1 MDKKDKNSFLD
12 GQRAV
17 AAGHIT
23 EVYGPVQALL
33 EYLREKGGE
42 FTFISLPFSF
52 SSIPAAEAVDYREG
66 AAVGRRRGHANQG
79 PALWMY
85 LRDFAFVLGVLRRKR
100 GCRLFVGI
108 DNLNCFAGIVARR
121 LGWLTKVV
129 YYVIDYTPRRFS
141 NSILNWIY
149 HCIDRYCVRHADY
162 VWNLSERMAEVR
174 RGQGLSVKRNM
185 VVPVGVKLNE
195 TRTVLRK
202 EVDRHRL
209 VLISHLTASKGVQL
223 ALAAMAEIAEA
234 SPRARLEIIG
244 TGPYEDELKKLAEP
258 LVDQGLVKFSGA
270 MGHEQLFAYL
280 PTCGIALAPYVQ
292 DKDSISYYAD
302 PTKPKEYLACSLP
315 VVITRLPWTAELIQA
330 KGMGLAID
338 YDKQQLVEA
347 CLRLLEDDDFFWE
360 CRRRA
365 RQYAMGLD
373 WQVIY
378 DKAFEQMGEEKGSI

>member
-1 MDKKDKNSFLD
+1 MNDKKNEKFLD
-12 GQRAV
+12 GRRAV
-17 AAGHIT
+17 AAGHVT

-33 EYLREKGGE
+33 AYLQEKGGE

-52 SSIPAAEAVDYREG
+52 SSIPAAAAVDYRVG
-66 AAVGRRRGHANQG
+66 AEVGRWRGHANKG

-85 LRDFAFVLGVLRRKR
+85 LRDFIFVLGTLRRKR
-100 GCRLFVGI
+100 GCRLFFGI

-121 LGWLTKVV
+121 LGWVTKVV
-129 YYVIDYTPRRFS
+129 YYVIDYTPRRFG
-141 NSILNWIY
+141 NRLLNWIY

-174 RGQGLSVKRNM
+174 RTQGLSAKRNM
-185 VVPVGVKLNE
+185 VVPVGVKLDE
-195 TRTVLRK
+195 TRTVQEK
-202 EVDRHRL
+202 EVDRYRL

-223 ALAAMAEIAEA
+223 ALAAMAKIVEG

-244 TGPYEDELKKLAEP
+244 TGPYESELKKLAAP
-258 LVDQGLVKFSGA
+258 LIDKGLVKFSGA
-270 MGHEQLFAYL
+270 MGHEQLFDYL

-315 VVITRLPWTAELIQA
+315 VVITRLPWTAELIH
-330 KGMGLAID
+330 KEGMGLAID
-338 YDKQQLVEA
+338 YDKRQLVEA
-347 CLRLLEDDDFFWE
+347 CLRLLGDDDFFWE

-365 RQYAMGLD
+365 RKYAMGLD
-373 WQVIY
+373 WRMIY
-378 DKAFEQMGEEKGSI
+378 DKALEQMGEEKGSI